1 MQHRNWRQRRYQ
13 LTGTLWLLPA
23 LFTAGAITFGS
34 VVSHVRPSRDS
45 VLGPL
50 LFVGSAD
57 EARRLLLTCATSI
70 VGVLALIIGLTMVA
84 VQTAA
89 NRYSPRLLR
98 NFVRDGANQVVL
110 AVFVGSFT
118 YNAAGLYTV
127 GLQPGDFPRLSV
139 SLGLCTLF
147 LSIGA
152 LIYYIDRMVH
162 LIQID
167 RVLATLR
174 ITTVRVISDA
184 PPGVGRAAGE
194 GDAAV
199 AAGPPSGAVAL
210 RANMSG
216 YIQYVHTASIV
227 AAASRCACTCLLA
240 AEVGAH
246 VVEDAPI
253 AWVWPVN
260 THLNTDTS
268 LAPMITAI
276 DDAVHIGF
284 ERTRRQDV
292 ELGFAQLV
300 DVSARSMHDYDFRTA
315 VQAAH
320 EMAILMCK
328 LAPIELGAEI
338 YRDGAGVDRLIMPA
352 HDFDYYLD
360 LACGQ
365 LQRLGSADPETLAAL
380 LSILRNA
387 GPMVSSD
394 ERRSSIVRK
403 ADEILATAQRCVQN
417 PLETAKLAA
426 AADEVR
432 RRMLGADRSP
442 PALAHTLD
450 RPAP

>member
-1 MQHRNWRQRRYQ
+1 MPHRNWRQRRYQ

-23 LFTAGAITFGS
+23 LFTAGAITLGS
-34 VVSHVRPSRDS
+34 AVSHIRPSRDS
-45 VLGPL
+45 ILGPL

-110 AVFVGSFT
+110 AIFVGSFT

-139 SLGLCTLF
+139 TLGLCTLF
-147 LSIGA
+147 LCIGA

-174 ITTVRVISDA
+174 ITTARVIRDL

-199 AAGPPSGAVAL
+199 AAGPPPGAVVL
-210 RANMSG
+210 HANTSG
-216 YIQYVHTASIV
+216 YIQYVHTPSIV
-227 AAASRCACTCLLA
+227 AAAGRCGCTCLLA

-246 VVEDAPI
+246 VVEGAPI
-253 AWVWPVN
+253 AWAWPDGSNVALDA
-260 THLNTDTS
+260 TRLE
-268 LAPMITAI
+268 TAL

-328 LAPIELGAEI
+328 LAPMPLGAEI
-338 YRDGAGVDRLIMPA
+338 YRDGAGADRLIMPS
-352 HDFDYYLD
+352 HGFDYYLD

-365 LQRLGSADPETLAAL
+365 LQRLGAADPETLSAL
-380 LSILRNA
+380 LNILRNA

-394 ERRSSIVRK
+394 ERRCSVNRK
-403 ADEILATAQRCVQN
+403 VDEILATARRCVQSQ
-417 PLETAKLAA
+417 PEVAKLE
-426 AADEVR
+426 ADADDVKR
-432 RRMLGADRSP
+432 RIVGADRSP
-442 PALAHTLD
+442 PAFTLN
-450 RPAP
+450 

>member
-1 MQHRNWRQRRYQ
+1 
-13 LTGTLWLLPA
+13 
-23 LFTAGAITFGS
+23 LFTAGAITLGS
-34 VVSHVRPSRDS
+34 AVSHVRPPQDS
-45 VLGPL
+45 LLGPL

-98 NFVRDGANQVVL
+98 NFVRDGANQAVL

-127 GLQPGDFPRLSV
+127 GLTPGDFPRLSV
-139 SLGLCTLF
+139 TLGLCTLF
-147 LSIGA
+147 LCIGA

-174 ITTVRVISDA
+174 ITTGRVIADS
-184 PPGVGRAAGE
+184 PPGVGRCAGQ

-199 AAGPPSGAVAL
+199 SAGPPPGSVEL
-210 RANMSG
+210 RANTSG
-216 YIQYVHTASIV
+216 FIQFVHTESIV
-227 AAASRCACTCLLA
+227 AAASRCGCTCLLA
-240 AEVGAH
+240 SGVGAH
-246 VVEDAPI
+246 VIVGTPI
-253 AWVWPVN
+253 AWVWPEN
-260 THLNTDTS
+260 TS
-268 LAPMITAI
+268 LDTNLAPIIAAL

-300 DVSARSMHDYDFRTA
+300 DVAARCMHDFDFHTA

-320 EMAILMCK
+320 EMAILMCQ
-328 LAPIELGAEI
+328 LAPLPLGAEI
-338 YRDGAGVDRLIMPA
+338 YRDGAGADRLIIPA
-352 HDFDYYLD
+352 QGFDHYLD

-365 LQRLGSADPETLAAL
+365 LQRLGASDPETLSAL
-380 LSILRNA
+380 LNMLRDI
-387 GPMVSSD
+387 GPIVTSED
-394 ERRSSIVRK
+394 RRSSVLRK
-403 ADEILATAQRCVQN
+403 LDEVLAAGQRRLQSPV
-417 PLETAKLAA
+417 EIAKLEA
-426 AADEVR
+426 AADNVKQR
-432 RRMLGADRSP
+432 IVGPDRFPTTYTQS
-442 PALAHTLD
+442 
-450 RPAP
+450 